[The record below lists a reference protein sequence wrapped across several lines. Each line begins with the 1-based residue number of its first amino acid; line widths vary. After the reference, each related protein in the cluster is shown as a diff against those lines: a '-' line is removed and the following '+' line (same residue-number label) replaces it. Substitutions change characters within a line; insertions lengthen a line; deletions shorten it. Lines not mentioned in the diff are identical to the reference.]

1 MATEAGTGNAKTYH
15 IQPAENDNST
25 SFEPKKHYLRVDAV
39 SWFLNKESNFFKTF
53 IASGALQIKLPN
65 ENYEVGLGTYKLDD
79 GMRTAPIFNRPIID
93 DRVYL
98 GGSLTISATTQAI
111 KKDTLLSKI
120 LKDLGNSTVEV
131 VTGAIQGA
139 TFAGPT
145 ASLLEVSK
153 GLTNNIKEILNEG
166 DKKIDF
172 FSIENTFQLSKFF
185 GDENYILL
193 HRGAELAQD
202 KLKIKTTDNHNIEL
216 TYNGKLLDDGAWV
229 LLRISRIDKYSG
241 LRPWYI
247 QARNIRSEID
257 NFMDSFEFGAL
268 TKEQALHQLTP
279 SDADPNNTAS
289 KVMELMSI
297 IRNDFVLSYR
307 DSLVES
313 SMFRSLL
320 FAARTAVEKND
331 VSEYKKIRDSFLT
344 ETKTGVEPNKMF
356 ASIIKEEY
364 SNLIFRD
371 KLMGINS
378 KALVGN
384 DLWRSIRHTSPV
396 SLNF

>member
-1 MATEAGTGNAKTYH
+1 MGTEAGTGNAKTYH
-15 IQPAENDNST
+15 IQQTDSDNSA

-39 SWFLNKESNFFKTF
+39 SWFLNKESNFWKTF

-79 GMRTAPIFNRPIID
+79 GMKTAPIFNRPIID
-93 DRVYL
+93 DIVYL
-98 GGSLTISATTQAI
+98 GGSLTVSITTQGI

-120 LKDLGNSTVEV
+120 LKDLGNSTVDV

-166 DKKIDF
+166 DKKVEF
-172 FSIENTFQLSKFF
+172 FSIENTFQLSKFI
-185 GDENYILL
+185 GSENYILL

-202 KLKIKTTDNHNIEL
+202 KLKINSTDNHSIEL
-216 TYNGKLLDDGAWV
+216 TYNGKFLDDGAWV
-229 LLRISRIDKYSG
+229 LLRVSRIDKYSG
-241 LRPWYI
+241 VRPWYI
-247 QARNIRSEID
+247 KARNIRTEID
-257 NFMDSFEFGAL
+257 NFMDAFEFGAM
-268 TKEQALHQLTP
+268 TKEQALNQLTP

-313 SMFRSLL
+313 SMYKNLL
-320 FAARTAVEKND
+320 QAARVAVNAND

-344 ETKTGVEPNKMF
+344 ETKTGIEPNKLV
-356 ASIIKEEY
+356 ASILKEEY
-364 SNLIFRD
+364 SNLMFRD
-371 KLMGINS
+371 KLVGIKSN
-378 KALVGN
+378 ALEGN

-396 SLNF
+396 SLS